1 MMQNQQR
8 NRDGQQQA
16 SSQNNITRLS
26 DNQSGNYILNLIN
39 MIRYSGNPNLMLQ
52 QLATQNPNVANAM
65 NLVNQSGGDPK
76 AAFYNEAK
84 RRGIDPNTILS
95 LLNK

>member
-1 MMQNQQR
+1 
-8 NRDGQQQA
+8 
-16 SSQNNITRLS
+16 
-26 DNQSGNYILNLIN
+26 

-76 AAFYNEAK
+76 TAFYNEAK